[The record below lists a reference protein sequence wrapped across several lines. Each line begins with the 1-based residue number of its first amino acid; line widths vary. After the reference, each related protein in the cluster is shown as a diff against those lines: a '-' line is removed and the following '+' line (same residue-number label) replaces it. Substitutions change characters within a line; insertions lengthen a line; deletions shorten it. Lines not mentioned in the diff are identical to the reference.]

1 MDALDIEKAYIVGH
15 DWGSQLA
22 WAFAG
27 MYPDRTLK
35 LVAISVGH
43 PSGYMKGDHRGEQK
57 QKSWYIPGLQGGEGG
72 WERVVGG
79 GGGAE
84 VGGGGAGRQ
93 EAQEVSC
100 VSTNCT
106 GAWCLISPFCTVVS
120 WT

>member
-72 WERVVGG
+72 WERMVGG
-79 GGGAE
+79 GGRRWE
-84 VGGGGAGRQ
+84 EGGQAGKKHRKSVASVQ
-93 EAQEVSC
+93 NVLEHGV
-100 VSTNCT
+100 
-106 GAWCLISPFCTVVS
+106 
-120 WT
+120 

>member
-27 MYPDRTLK
+27 IYPDRTLK

-57 QKSWYIPGLQGGEGG
+57 QKSWYFPDMGAESLKE
-72 WERVVGG
+72 GG
-79 GGGAE
+79 GGR
-84 VGGGGAGRQ
+84 GGSSRGGRGRT
-93 EAQEVSC
+93 EAQEVSH
-100 VSTNCT
+100 VSTECT
-106 GAWCLISPFCTVVS
+106 GARCWIFLFYSVILRPE
-120 WT
+120 